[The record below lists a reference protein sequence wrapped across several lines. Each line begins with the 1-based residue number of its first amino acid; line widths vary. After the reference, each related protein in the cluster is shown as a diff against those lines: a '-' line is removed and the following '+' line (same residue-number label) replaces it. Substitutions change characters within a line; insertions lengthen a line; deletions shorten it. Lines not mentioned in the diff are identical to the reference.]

1 MIKINYVKHALLLML
16 TISVRVGIDKLL
28 EVKMIDPG
36 KIDVNKMT
44 ITLLSVGCMHRRDE
58 LFISLVLGFPNVVMM

>member
-1 MIKINYVKHALLLML
+1 ML

-36 KIDVNKMT
+36 KIDVNKIT
-44 ITLLSVGCMHRRDE
+44 ITLLSVGCMYRRDE
-58 LFISLVLGFPNVVMM
+58 LFISLVLGCPDVVMM